1 SITTSSIPTV
11 HWNIARHASSGA
23 EPIHQLKCEAVSG
36 STGANPVVHVNNKK
50 RHEPA
55 GPQRLLDQNW

>member
-1 SITTSSIPTV
+1 M

-36 STGANPVVHVNNKK
+36 STGANPLKDT
-50 RHEPA
+50 A
-55 GPQRLLDQNW
+55 ITTPQSTSLRDKGEEIAHC